1 MTSGRYPSEK
11 SVEKCKKV
19 ENCTIKCDFWEVKLV
34 VNEYVVK
41 TVGSRTWSSE
51 AYFWW
56 LRFGKV
62 WLKMADRKNPS

>member
-1 MTSGRYPSEK
+1 MTSGRHPSEK

-19 ENCTIKCDFWEVKLV
+19 EICTIKMLFVGGKLV
-34 VNEYVVK
+34 VNEYVVQ
-41 TVGSRTWSSE
+41 TFGTRTPPSE

-62 WLKMADRKNPS
+62 W